1 MTMWCYIEGIDAW
14 RLDYYVAMVYHRL
27 GRYKVKLWGRPT
39 HEFPEFD
46 TLEAAMAAAEL
57 LYA

>member
-1 MTMWCYIEGIDAW
+1 MWCYIEGIDAW